1 MVPNDAEEADTM
13 RNPLHS
19 ICPYFAMFPEQFA
32 REHIEKLS
40 AAGDYVLDPFSGRG
54 TTLLEALLG
63 GRRGLAMDVNPVAY
77 CISAAKADVPSLR
90 RVLAELADLE
100 ASYGVADHYSLEDE
114 RRRLPPFFRR
124 AFYCT
129 TLRQILFLRRV
140 LAWQGDRTH
149 RFITALVLGSL
160 HGEMDK
166 SRSYFSNQMPRTI
179 STKPRYSLK
188 YWRRNRLYP
197 HKRDVF
203 QILRARANMRL
214 LNGAPPVRGRVILGD
229 VRSAA
234 KAFHNLRKRIKLIVT
249 SPPYL
254 NVTSYEEDQWL
265 RLWFLGYGARPGY
278 GKISRDDRHG
288 GAERYWKFLREAWI
302 GVGPLLAQDARI
314 VCRIGGKD
322 FNVEEVTSRLTDSIR
337 YALPNARLLSLP
349 VISAIKNRQTEAFRP
364 GSAGCTA
371 EVDYVFA
378 A

>member
-1 MVPNDAEEADTM
+1 M

-19 ICPYFAMFPEQFA
+19 LCPYFAMFPEQFV
-32 REHIEKLS
+32 REHIEEHS

-54 TTLLEALLG
+54 TTLLEALLL
-63 GRRGLAMDVNPVAY
+63 GRRGLAIDINPVAY

-90 RVLAELADLE
+90 RVLAELTDME
-100 ASYGVADHYSLEDE
+100 RSYGVADEYSLEAE

-140 LAWQGDRTH
+140 LAWRKDKTH

-160 HGEMDK
+160 HGEMGK

-188 YWRRNRLYP
+188 FWRRNHLYP
-197 HKRDVF
+197 HKRNVF
-203 QILRARANMRL
+203 EILRARANMRL
-214 LNGAPPVRGRVILGD
+214 THGIPRVRGRAILGD
-229 VRSAA
+229 AREAA
-234 KAFHNLRKRIKLIVT
+234 KAFHNLRRRVKLVVT

-254 NVTSYEEDQWL
+254 NVTNYEEDQWL
-265 RLWFLGYGARPGY
+265 RLWFLGCQARPSY

-288 GAERYWKFLREAWI
+288 GAGRYWKFLRDAWS
-302 GVGPLLAQDARI
+302 GVEPLLAREAKV
-314 VCRIGGKD
+314 VCRIGAKD
-322 FNVEEVTSRLTDSIR
+322 INLEEVTSRLTGSIR
-337 YALPNARLLSLP
+337 HAMPNACLLSPP
-349 VISAIKNRQTEAFRP
+349 VISAIKNRQTDVFRP
-364 GSAGCTA
+364 GSGGCRI

-378 A
+378 AGL